1 MILITG
7 GAYQGK
13 TAYAQAHI
21 SHTFTNGESCGFD
34 EAKAAK
40 VLTNYHALIRR
51 LTESG
56 IDAEA
61 FTAAFCKANPGCVVL
76 LDEVGSGIIP
86 MEKSERM
93 WREAVG
99 RAGCI
104 LAENARTVIR
114 LVCGIP
120 IVLKGDL
127 L

>member
-13 TAYAQAHI
+13 TAYAQAHFPYAV
-21 SHTFTNGESCGFD
+21 TDGAVCEFD
-34 EAKAAK
+34 EAKDAK
-40 VLTNYHALIRR
+40 ILTNYHVFVRR
-51 LTESG
+51 LMESG

-61 FTAAFCKANPGCVVL
+61 FTAALCKENPECIVL
-76 LDEVGSGIIP
+76 LDEIGSGIIP
-86 MEKSERM
+86 LEKSERV
-93 WREAVG
+93 WRETVG

-104 LAENARTVIR
+104 LAEYAHTVIR

-120 IVLKGDL
+120 TALKGEL